1 MFPTYTED
9 QLDTYLVMEAR
20 SSSTFRRK
28 KKKHET
34 SYWQMTKNENI
45 ELMANQF

>member
-28 KKKHET
+28 KKSMKLP
-34 SYWQMTKNENI
+34 I
-45 ELMANQF
+45 GR